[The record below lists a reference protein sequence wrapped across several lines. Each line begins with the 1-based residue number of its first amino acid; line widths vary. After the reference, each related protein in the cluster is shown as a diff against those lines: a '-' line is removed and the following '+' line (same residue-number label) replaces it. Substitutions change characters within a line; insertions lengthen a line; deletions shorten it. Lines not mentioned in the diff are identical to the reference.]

1 MTPAA
6 VGGARHASTLLAVSP
21 VGADS
26 FAERMQPSFTRAEEM
41 PGARF
46 AHARFP
52 LTGIMGAICSS
63 TRSPSVTFT
72 GIRYEG

>member
-6 VGGARHASTLLAVSP
+6 AGGARHASTLLAVSP

-26 FAERMQPSFTRAEEM
+26 FAERMQPRAEEM